1 MQCSTRFPR
10 AEFTMSEMKFDFRE
24 TLRRLKKRLGREEE
38 EEEEVD
44 LTVVVPVVP
53 DVVVPAPKRSSPVA
67 AFSGRNLRRRN

>member
-44 LTVVVPVVP
+44 LTVVVP
-53 DVVVPAPKRSSPVA
+53 DVVVPAPKRSSPVE

>member
-24 TLRRLKKRLGREEE
+24 TLRRLKKKLEGEEE
-38 EEEEVD
+38 EVVD